1 MVTALAWDNARA
13 FNEWIESV
21 RMLRQSHDN
30 DPRVILTFLENMP
43 TPLHDA
49 PRDGNGKD
57 ERLCAHTRELALV
70 P

>member
-30 DPRVILTFLENMP
+30 DSRVILTFLENMP
-43 TPLHDA
+43 TPWHDA
-49 PRDGNGKD
+49 PRDGNGND